1 MKVKKRNLI
10 EMLLQGLFLI
20 FTVIPGFILF
30 QEWYDDYEYLPALN
44 RYVSVKTLGYESLD
58 SLLTTIFN
66 QDFFTMLLGIIFCI
80 SIVGTM
86 ILFVLQWIGKDKK
99 RNWILPL
106 YGAAFEGVFFVMY
119 SLLVGASD
127 YVIGDSEYRISLNFA
142 FFIMLALW
150 IILIVISL
158 WGYIKAQKHGIIEE
172 TPKVYNAKIVQGSL
186 SNADELKKY
195 KDLLDSGIITQ
206 EEFDVKK
213 KQLLGL

>member
-1 MKVKKRNLI
+1 
-10 EMLLQGLFLI
+10 
-20 FTVIPGFILF
+20 
-30 QEWYDDYEYLPALN
+30 
-44 RYVSVKTLGYESLD
+44 
-58 SLLTTIFN
+58 
-66 QDFFTMLLGIIFCI
+66 
-80 SIVGTM
+80 M
-86 ILFVLQWIGKDKK
+86 ILFVFQWIGKDKK
-99 RNWILPL
+99 RYWLLPL

-142 FFIMLALW
+142 FYIMLALW